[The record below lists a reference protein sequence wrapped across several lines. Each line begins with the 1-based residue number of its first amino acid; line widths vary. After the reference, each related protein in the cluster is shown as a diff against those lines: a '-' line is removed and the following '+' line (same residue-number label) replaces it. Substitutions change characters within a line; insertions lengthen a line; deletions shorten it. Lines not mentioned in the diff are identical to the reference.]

1 MSHRSPREHEFR
13 NKKHA
18 ARDGRVYGVKPVCKY
33 PVLLLRLLPL
43 LVGIPFLI
51 AIISDISGASVPV
64 ALGKVS
70 YSISRPD
77 SIATFWLPIVLP
89 ALVILSYLAPILD
102 FACGRGK
109 CGANPLMDARLALNR
124 FNKSHTFIILV
135 SIAGFALG
143 EIGQQAAVG
152 ALRHIGL
159 AGRFGLLSAI
169 SKGLL
174 AGVTISFNIDNILF
188 PAKKAALEYLPGRK
202 LKKERL
208 YLKIFLVV
216 ASISLFLIFQFF
228 GMSSLF
234 FDITSAMAGKG
245 QPGNGAAHI
254 LEFAL
259 ENADA
264 HKMLGIIYLKV
275 VVYIV
280 FIIELVLQLKYMI
293 QHPLDTMKD
302 RLATLNSGD
311 VRNATTIDILSN
323 DEFALVFGEINTLIR
338 RQKEELEC
346 SSTRLD
352 TIVERAADPIL
363 SFDKTGKILVFNPA
377 ACAFFGY
384 TEEEALATPILSLI
398 EPPGRDEWP
407 GEDCTETE
415 ALIAHLSGSANGI
428 KRFTGLRK
436 DGTRLTFEGNVSS
449 ADSSDTVIYTAI
461 LRDISE
467 HVELEGKLTNAKVA
481 AENANR
487 MKTEFL
493 ANMSHELRT
502 PLNAVLGF
510 TQLLSSD
517 KNLTPGQL
525 EKIAIISR
533 SGEHL
538 LSLINDILDISK
550 IEAGKQEMHATAF
563 DLARFVEDI
572 KEMFSLRCQKNN
584 LGLYV
589 EFTGP
594 VPKYVKGDL
603 GKLRQVMINLVGN
616 AVKFTSE
623 GGIGIIVGP
632 DSGKIRF
639 SVADSGK
646 GIPVD
651 ELELIMQP
659 FVQSSI
665 TDNEGGT
672 GLGLAISSR
681 YVQMMG
687 GALAVTSEVGKGSTF
702 SFAIDLPETVEAPD
716 ETDNEPIAVAVKKG
730 TSVTALIVD
739 DKEMNRLVLK
749 EMLEGAGILTIEA
762 ENGQIAVERAR
773 EFRPQ
778 MIFMDIKM
786 PVMDGYESVR
796 LLKDDGT
803 TKAIPVF
810 ALTAS
815 AFVNDEARILS
826 SGFDGFLAKPFK
838 RGALFRLIHD
848 KANVDLEYETAEVHG
863 KSASVPDPA
872 AVDFAAAAKKL
883 GEPGIAEIGD
893 AIAIN
898 DFTAV
903 RAIAARMAGENPAL
917 AALLDWHAESYDES
931 ALEGIL
937 QSLKNAA
944 E

>member
-1 MSHRSPREHEFR
+1 MSHRSPRDRAFR
-13 NKKHA
+13 EKNR
-18 ARDGRVYGVKPVCKY
+18 ARRNGRAYGVKPVCNY

-51 AIISDISGASVPV
+51 TLISDLSGTSVRT
-64 ALGKVS
+64 AIDDIMQG
-70 YSISRPD
+70 ISRHD
-77 SIATFWLPIVLP
+77 SIATFWLPTLLP
-89 ALVILSYLAPILD
+89 SFVILAYLSPILD

-109 CGANPLMDARLALNR
+109 CGANPLLDARLALNR
-124 FNKSHTFIILV
+124 FNKSHAFIILV

-143 EIGQQAAVG
+143 EIARRATGG
-152 ALRHIGL
+152 TLRDIGL
-159 AGRFGLLSAI
+159 EGKFSFFSAV
-169 SKGLL
+169 SNGLL
-174 AGVTISFNIDNILF
+174 AGVIISFNLDNILF

-208 YLKIFLVV
+208 YRKIALVV
-216 ASISLFLIFQFF
+216 AAISLFLISQFF
-228 GMSSLF
+228 GMSALF
-234 FDITSAMAGKG
+234 FRIGSAMAETAKPDRGG
-245 QPGNGAAHI
+245 LHI

-259 ENADA
+259 NNADA
-264 HKMLGIIYLKV
+264 HKMLGVIYLRV
-275 VVYIV
+275 AVYLV
-280 FIIELVLQLKYMI
+280 FIVELVLQLKYMI
-293 QHPLDTMKD
+293 QHPLDTMKN
-302 RLATLNSGD
+302 RLAALNSGD

-346 SSTRLD
+346 SSNRLE

-384 TEEEALATPILSLI
+384 TAEEALAMPILSLI

-407 GEDCTETE
+407 CGECSATD

-428 KRFTGLRK
+428 KRFTGVRK

-461 LRDISE
+461 LRDISG

-487 MKTEFL
+487 LKTEFL

-550 IEAGKQEMHATAF
+550 IEAGKQEIHETPF

-594 VPKYVKGDL
+594 IPKYVKGDL

-623 GGIGIIVGP
+623 GGIGLIVGP

-646 GIPVD
+646 GIPAD

-659 FVQSSI
+659 FIQSSI

-687 GALAVTSEVGKGSTF
+687 GSLSVQSEVGKGSNF
-702 SFAIDLPETVEAPD
+702 SFAVDLPETDEAPD
-716 ETDNEPIAVAVKKG
+716 ETGNEPVAIAVKKG
-730 TSVTALIVD
+730 SSVTALIVD
-739 DKEMNRLVLK
+739 DKELNRLVLK

-762 ENGQIAVERAR
+762 ENGKVAVERAR
-773 EFRPQ
+773 EFRPA

-786 PVMDGYESVR
+786 PVMDGYESVQI
-796 LLKDDGT
+796 LKGDET

-838 RGALFRLIHD
+838 RGSLFRLIHD
-848 KANVDLEYETAEVHG
+848 KGGVDLEYETAEVHG
-863 KSASVPDPA
+863 KAASVPDPA
-872 AVDFAAAAKKL
+872 AVDFAAAARKL
-883 GEPGIAEIGD
+883 GETGIAEIGD

-903 RAIAARMAGENPAL
+903 RAIAGRMAGDIPAL

-937 QSLKNAA
+937 QSLKDAA